1 MSPANVV
8 DPPVATYAVERVT
21 VATNLAYQK
30 LIAAFER
37 ELRRFKPDVAERL
50 HQRRAPHGTRSK
62 RNLAPWPARTV

>member
-1 MSPANVV
+1 MSPANFV

-30 LIAAFER
+30 LIG
-37 ELRRFKPDVAERL
+37 
-50 HQRRAPHGTRSK
+50 APHGTRSK